1 MLASIKLENLSID
14 IPIYDVAAASVRT
27 AVLRKAIGG
36 RFAEAGSHV
45 TVSALRDLS
54 FAARDGDRI
63 ALVGNNG
70 SGKSTLLRVL
80 SDVYPP
86 TRGKAEVIG
95 RVSPLFDATLG
106 MNMDATGW
114 ENVHLSGRIWGLTA
128 AEIAAS
134 KPDIAEFTELGTYLD
149 VPVRTYSNGMMLRLA
164 FAIATARVPEIF
176 LIDEVIGVGD
186 VKFFNK
192 AFTRLRQVVERAS
205 ILFVASHADAILKQ
219 LCDKA
224 IWLDSGALMA
234 FGPIDEVLEAYRA
247 QGAMPP
253 SGEAPVV
260 EA

>member
-1 MLASIKLENLSID
+1 
-14 IPIYDVAAASVRT
+14 
-27 AVLRKAIGG
+27 
-36 RFAEAGSHV
+36 
-45 TVSALRDLS
+45 
-54 FAARDGDRI
+54 
-63 ALVGNNG
+63 
-70 SGKSTLLRVL
+70 
-80 SDVYPP
+80 
-86 TRGKAEVIG
+86 
-95 RVSPLFDATLG
+95 
-106 MNMDATGW
+106 
-114 ENVHLSGRIWGLTA
+114 
-128 AEIAAS
+128 
-134 KPDIAEFTELGTYLD
+134 
-149 VPVRTYSNGMMLRLA
+149 MMLRLA